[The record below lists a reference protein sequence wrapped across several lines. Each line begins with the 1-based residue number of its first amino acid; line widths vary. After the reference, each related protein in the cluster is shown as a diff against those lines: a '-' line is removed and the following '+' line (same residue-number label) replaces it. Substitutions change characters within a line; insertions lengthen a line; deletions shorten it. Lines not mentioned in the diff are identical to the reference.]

1 MRIVL
6 LAGALGALTLGLA
19 ACGGHPTAVQSK
31 DVQASGGGQADR
43 SGAGGESGGGN
54 ESRSADGAPVRQVN
68 GKPVWAANKR
78 HGAEDNAQYQF
89 GKHGSEFGAANE
101 DDYVT
106 RVHAF
111 VDNPPSGAETI
122 NRSNGDR
129 LIYDAH
135 SNTFAVVAK
144 DGAPRTMFKPHDG
157 AAYWAQQK
165 TREADRGKGKGDSA
179 DS

>member
-6 LAGALGALTLGLA
+6 FAGAMGALALGLA

-31 DVQASGGGQADR
+31 AVQAPGSNQDTA
-43 SGAGGESGGGN
+43 SGGESGGGN
-54 ESRSADGAPVRQVN
+54 ESRSADAAPVRQVN

-122 NRSNGDR
+122 NRKNGDR

-135 SNTFAVVAK
+135 SNTFAVVTR

-165 TREADRGKGKGDSA
+165 TREANGGKGKGDTS